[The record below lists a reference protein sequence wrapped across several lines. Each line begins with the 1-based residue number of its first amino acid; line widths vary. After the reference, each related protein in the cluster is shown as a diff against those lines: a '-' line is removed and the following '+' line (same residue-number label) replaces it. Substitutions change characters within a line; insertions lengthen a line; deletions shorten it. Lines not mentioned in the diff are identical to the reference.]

1 MTQDNAL
8 AIMKMG
14 KSIYL
19 TGGAGSGKTYVLNA
33 FIKYLYEHDIDV
45 AITASTGIAATHIGG
60 MTIHAWSGIGIRDHV
75 TDWDIEIMEE
85 KKYLWD
91 RYDKVKVL
99 IIDEISMLSGTF
111 LDTLDRICRAFKRKP
126 ELPFGG
132 IQVVLCGD
140 LFQLPPVT
148 KKGEPVSM
156 VIDAKVWKTMNPI
169 ICYLTEQH
177 RQDDEIFTDILNS
190 IRKNDVQ
197 DYHLE
202 TLEERIREYSEDD
215 FQSVTKLFTHNADVD
230 TINNQQLAA
239 IDEEEFVFYMESKGK
254 ENLIETLKKSCLAPE
269 KLVLKLGAEVM
280 FVKNSFE
287 QGYVNGT
294 RGTVIDFT
302 VSNQPVVKLF
312 NGKEI
317 TVDPETWAIDDH
329 GKILASITQI
339 PLRHA
344 WAITVHKSQGMS
356 LDAAVIDLSRA
367 FAFGMG
373 YVALSRVRTLSG
385 LHLVGFSQ
393 SALVIDPR
401 ILKMDQQLQNM
412 SDRAEVRL
420 GDFSKSEL
428 QDIYNNFILQ
438 SGGTIEAK
446 KGAKKTKHTNTS
458 KSKTHE
464 ITYELIASG
473 KTIAEVA
480 EERQMTIGTTLS
492 HLEKVRQLGG
502 DLEIQHIL
510 PDKKDTKIII
520 KALQQLTNTGT
531 NVFDIKLTEI
541 KNYLNSIGY
550 DFDFDTI
557 RLVRCVF

>member
-33 FIKYLYEHDIDV
+33 FIKYLNEHDIDV

-60 MTIHAWSGIGIRDHV
+60 MTIHAWSGIGIRDNV
-75 TDWDIEIMEE
+75 TDWDIELMEE

-126 ELPFGG
+126 GIPFGG
-132 IQVVLCGD
+132 IQVILCGD

-148 KKGEPVSM
+148 KKGEAVSM
-156 VIDAKVWKTMNPI
+156 VIDSKVWKTMNPI
-169 ICYLTEQH
+169 ICYLSEQH
-177 RQDDEIFTDILNS
+177 RQDDEIFTDILNA
-190 IRKNDVQ
+190 IRQNNVQ

-215 FQSVTKLFTHNADVD
+215 FQNVTKLFTHNADVD
-230 TINNQQLAA
+230 TINNQQLAG

-269 KLVLKLGAEVM
+269 TLILKLGAEVM
-280 FVKNSFE
+280 FVKNSFD

-302 VSNQPVVKLF
+302 VSNQPVVKLL

-329 GKILASITQI
+329 GKIIASITQM

-373 YVALSRVRTLSG
+373 YVALSRVRTLAG

-401 ILKMDQQLQNM
+401 ILKMDQQLQNL
-412 SDRAEVRL
+412 SDRAEVRI

-428 QDIYNNFILQ
+428 QDIYNAFILQ

-446 KGAKKTKHTNTS
+446 KGKKKSKQVNSS

-464 ITYELIASG
+464 ISYELVASG
-473 KTIAEVA
+473 KTVA
-480 EERQMTIGTTLS
+480 ETAKEREMTVGTILS
-492 HLEKVRQLGG
+492 HLEKMRQLGN
-502 DLEIQHIL
+502 DLEISHIL
-510 PDKKDTKIII
+510 PDEKDVEIITA
-520 KALQQLTNTGT
+520 ALHEMTNTGT
-531 NVFDIKLTEI
+531 DVFDLKLVDI

-550 DFDFDTI
+550 DYHFDTI

>member
-1 MTQDNAL
+1 
-8 AIMKMG
+8 MG
-14 KSIYL
+14 KSVYL

-33 FIKYLYEHDIDV
+33 FIKYLNEHDIDV

-60 MTIHAWSGIGIRDHV
+60 MTIHAWSGIGIRDNV
-75 TDWDIEIMEE
+75 TDWDIELMEE

-111 LDTLDRICRAFKRKP
+111 LDTLDRICRVFKRKP

-148 KKGEPVSM
+148 KKGETVSM
-156 VIDAKVWKTMNPI
+156 VIDSKVWKAMNPI

-177 RQDDEIFTDILNS
+177 RQEDEIFTDILNA
-190 IRKNDVQ
+190 IRQNNVQ

-215 FQSVTKLFTHNADVD
+215 FQNVTKLFTHNADVD

-239 IDEEEFVFYMESKGK
+239 IDEEEFIFYMESKGK
-254 ENLIETLKKSCLAPE
+254 ENLVETLKKSCLAPE
-269 KLVLKLGAEVM
+269 KLVLKLGTEVM
-280 FVKNSFE
+280 FVKNSFD

-317 TVDPETWAIDDH
+317 TVDPEIWAIDDH
-329 GKILASITQI
+329 GKILASITQM

-401 ILKMDQQLQNM
+401 ILKMDQQLQNI

-428 QDIYNNFILQ
+428 QDIYNAFILQ
-438 SGGTIEAK
+438 SGGTLETK
-446 KGAKKTKHTNTS
+446 KVKKKPKELGSS

-464 ITYELIASG
+464 VSYELVASG
-473 KTIAEVA
+473 KTVA
-480 EERQMTIGTTLS
+480 ETAREREMTVGTILS
-492 HLEKVRQLGG
+492 HLEKMRQLGAE
-502 DLEIQHIL
+502 LEIGHVL
-510 PDKKDTKIII
+510 PDKKDVKIIT
-520 KALQQLTNTGT
+520 KALQELTNTGA
-531 NVFDIKLTEI
+531 NVFDLKLTEI

>member
-1 MTQDNAL
+1 
-8 AIMKMG
+8 MG
-14 KSIYL
+14 KSVYL

-33 FIKYLYEHDIDV
+33 FIKYLNEHDIDV

-60 MTIHAWSGIGIRDHV
+60 MTIHAWSGIGIRDNV
-75 TDWDIEIMEE
+75 TDWDIELMEE

-111 LDTLDRICRAFKRKP
+111 LDTLDRICRVFKRKP

-148 KKGEPVSM
+148 KKGETVSM
-156 VIDAKVWKTMNPI
+156 VIDSKVWKAMNPI

-177 RQDDEIFTDILNS
+177 RQEDEIFTDILNA
-190 IRKNDVQ
+190 IRQNNVQ

-215 FQSVTKLFTHNADVD
+215 FQNVTKLFTHNADVD

-239 IDEEEFVFYMESKGK
+239 IDEEEFIFYMESKGK
-254 ENLIETLKKSCLAPE
+254 ENLVETLKKSCLAPE
-269 KLVLKLGAEVM
+269 KLVLKLGTEVM
-280 FVKNSFE
+280 FVKNSFD

-317 TVDPETWAIDDH
+317 TVDPEIWAIDDH
-329 GKILASITQI
+329 GKILASITQM

-401 ILKMDQQLQNM
+401 ILKMDQQLQNI

-428 QDIYNNFILQ
+428 QDIYNAFILQ
-438 SGGTIEAK
+438 SGGTLETK
-446 KGAKKTKHTNTS
+446 KVKKKPKESGSS

-464 ITYELIASG
+464 VSYELVASG
-473 KTIAEVA
+473 KTVA
-480 EERQMTIGTTLS
+480 ETAREREMTVGTILS
-492 HLEKVRQLGG
+492 HLEKMRQLGAE
-502 DLEIQHIL
+502 LEIGHVL
-510 PDKKDTKIII
+510 PDKKDVKIIT
-520 KALQQLTNTGT
+520 KALQELTNTGA
-531 NVFDIKLTEI
+531 NVFDLKLTEI

>member
-33 FIKYLYEHDIDV
+33 FIKYLNEHDIDV

-60 MTIHAWSGIGIRDHV
+60 MTIHAWSGIGIRDNV
-75 TDWDIEIMEE
+75 TDWDIELMKE

-126 ELPFGG
+126 GIPFGG
-132 IQVVLCGD
+132 IQVILCGD

-148 KKGEPVSM
+148 KKGEAVSM
-156 VIDAKVWKTMNPI
+156 VIDSKVWKTMNPI
-169 ICYLTEQH
+169 ICYLSEQH
-177 RQDDEIFTDILNS
+177 RQDDEIFTDILNA
-190 IRKNDVQ
+190 IRQNNVQ

-215 FQSVTKLFTHNADVD
+215 FQNVTKLFTHNADVD
-230 TINNQQLAA
+230 TINNQQLAG

-269 KLVLKLGAEVM
+269 TLILKLGAEVM
-280 FVKNSFE
+280 FVKNSFD

-302 VSNQPVVKLF
+302 VSNQPVVKLL

-329 GKILASITQI
+329 GKIIASITQM

-373 YVALSRVRTLSG
+373 YVALSRVRTLAG

-401 ILKMDQQLQNM
+401 ILKMDQQLQNL
-412 SDRAEVRL
+412 SDRAEVRI

-428 QDIYNNFILQ
+428 QDIYNAFILQ

-446 KGAKKTKHTNTS
+446 KGKKKSKQVNSS

-464 ITYELIASG
+464 ISYELVASG
-473 KTIAEVA
+473 KTVA
-480 EERQMTIGTTLS
+480 ETAKEREMTVGTILS
-492 HLEKVRQLGG
+492 HLEKMRQLGN
-502 DLEIQHIL
+502 DLEISHIL
-510 PDKKDTKIII
+510 PDEKDIEIITA
-520 KALQQLTNTGT
+520 ALHEMTNTGT
-531 NVFDIKLTEI
+531 DVFDLKLADV
-541 KNYLNSIGY
+541 KNYLQTLGYNY
-550 DFDFDTI
+550 DFDTL
-557 RLVRCVF
+557 RLVRCIF

>member
-1 MTQDNAL
+1 
-8 AIMKMG
+8 
-14 KSIYL
+14 
-19 TGGAGSGKTYVLNA
+19 
-33 FIKYLYEHDIDV
+33 
-45 AITASTGIAATHIGG
+45 
-60 MTIHAWSGIGIRDHV
+60 
-75 TDWDIEIMEE
+75 
-85 KKYLWD
+85 
-91 RYDKVKVL
+91 
-99 IIDEISMLSGTF
+99 
-111 LDTLDRICRAFKRKP
+111 
-126 ELPFGG
+126 
-132 IQVVLCGD
+132 
-140 LFQLPPVT
+140 
-148 KKGEPVSM
+148 M
-156 VIDAKVWKTMNPI
+156 VIDSKVWKAMNPI

-177 RQDDEIFTDILNS
+177 RQEDEIFTDILNA
-190 IRKNDVQ
+190 IRQNNVQ

-215 FQSVTKLFTHNADVD
+215 FQNVTKLFTHNADVD

-239 IDEEEFVFYMESKGK
+239 IDEEEFIFYMESKGK
-254 ENLIETLKKSCLAPE
+254 ENLVETLKKSCLAPE
-269 KLVLKLGAEVM
+269 KLVLKLGTEVM
-280 FVKNSFE
+280 FVKNSFD

-317 TVDPETWAIDDH
+317 TVDPEIWAIDDH
-329 GKILASITQI
+329 GKILASITQM
-339 PLRHA
+339 PLLHA

-401 ILKMDQQLQNM
+401 ILKMDQQLQNI

-428 QDIYNNFILQ
+428 QDIYNAFILQ
-438 SGGTIEAK
+438 SGGTLETK
-446 KGAKKTKHTNTS
+446 KVKKKPKESGSS

-464 ITYELIASG
+464 VSYELVASG
-473 KTIAEVA
+473 KTVA
-480 EERQMTIGTTLS
+480 ETAREREMTVGTILS
-492 HLEKVRQLGG
+492 HLEKMRQLGAE
-502 DLEIQHIL
+502 LEIGHVL
-510 PDKKDTKIII
+510 PDKKDVKIIT
-520 KALQQLTNTGT
+520 KALQELTNTGA
-531 NVFDIKLTEI
+531 NVFDLKLTEI